1 MSLPPIALNVCMPA
15 ASFKLLNV
23 KHGMTNKQP
32 QTFNF
37 HILMCYIITFYS
49 LYNFGSGIFFFFLT
63 PQYSLRPVVHQGW
76 PGFGGKQYIQF
87 L

>member
-23 KHGMTNKQP
+23 KHGMTDEQS

-49 LYNFGSGIFFFFLT
+49 LYNFGRGMFFFFLT
-63 PQYSLRPVVHQGW
+63 PQYSLRPEVYQGW